1 LAVTGAMVVGAVAVL
16 NHRGAPTGV
25 GDDHTGAGATT
36 APDPQSSGGA
46 PSPTAAGRNLVAA
59 PGQFYYWRITGV
71 YPEGSGTAEVWF
83 GADGS
88 GRLERPNPEA
98 PSGRETTTWGPGE
111 SPLGDDLS
119 GLSTNPAVLLDQLRA
134 RSGTDGESPQPAVTP
149 LDGQEYDTGGLVR
162 AIGDLLTD
170 APHFL
175 PEQRQAAYE
184 ALRSLPTAEDVGTG
198 SDPAGRPAVA
208 VRITTTDGEATFYF
222 DPDTKL
228 FVSERVTFRSEDP
241 AEDMSSFI
249 VMESGGIVDSTSATP
264 GDGQRFFPD
273 AERLPKASGG
283 LVAEPT
289 TKS

>member
-1 LAVTGAMVVGAVAVL
+1 MGTGRVAARRRPVRAV
-16 NHRGAPTGV
+16 HEP
-25 GDDHTGAGATT
+25 
-36 APDPQSSGGA
+36 GGA
-46 PSPTAAGRNLVAA
+46 PRSAPRAERDGRPIAATR
-59 PGQFYYWRITGV
+59 
-71 YPEGSGTAEVWF
+71 
-83 GADGS
+83 
-88 GRLERPNPEA
+88 
-98 PSGRETTTWGPGE
+98 
-111 SPLGDDLS
+111 
-119 GLSTNPAVLLDQLRA
+119 
-134 RSGTDGESPQPAVTP
+134 
-149 LDGQEYDTGGLVR
+149 GQEFDTGGLVR

-241 AEDMSSFI
+241 AEDMTSFI
-249 VMESGGIVDSTSATP
+249 VMDSGGIVDSTSATP

-283 LVAEPT
+283 LMAEPT
-289 TKS
+289 SKS